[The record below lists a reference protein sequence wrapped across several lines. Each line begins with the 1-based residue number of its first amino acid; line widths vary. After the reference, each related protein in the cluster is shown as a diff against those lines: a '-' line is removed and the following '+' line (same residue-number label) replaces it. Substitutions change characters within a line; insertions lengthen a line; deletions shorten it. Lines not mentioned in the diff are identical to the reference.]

1 MKLWMKIGIGVAALG
16 LLAAFLVY
24 HFVYNKQH
32 PDYEKMDAD
41 YTLTAQDLY
50 QAFKA
55 GSPAAS
61 AKYNGKVI
69 ALTGTLGKMET
80 ADSLVTAVFIF
91 NRGDFGDEGVR
102 CTMLPKYNAE
112 AVKLQPDGEVRIK
125 GYCTGFNDTDVILEK
140 CSIINQ

>member
-1 MKLWMKIGIGVAALG
+1 MKMWMKIGIGIAGLG
-16 LLAAFLVY
+16 LIAAFLVY

-41 YTLTAQDLY
+41 FTMTAQELY
-50 QAFKA
+50 QAFKE

-102 CTMLPKYNAE
+102 CTMLPKYNVE
-112 AVKLQPDGEVRIK
+112 AAKLQPDGEVRVK
-125 GYCTGFNDTDVILEK
+125 GYCTGFTDTDVILEK
-140 CSIINQ
+140 CSVINQ